1 MLSGMA
7 LGSVGMN
14 GNTPRT
20 IIMIML
26 SIHQERVQGK
36 AALYIQEASRW
47 SKFRYWL
54 VHFKTYHNPSTLQ
67 ETKKV
72 IMEHEKGN

>member
-7 LGSVGMN
+7 LGSVRMN

-26 SIHQERVQGK
+26 AIHQERVQGK
-36 AALYIQEASRW
+36 AALYIQKASRW

-54 VHFKTYHNPSTLQ
+54 VHFKTCHNRSALQ

-72 IMEHEKGN
+72 MEHEKGN